1 MAAVGKEEG
10 AEGAGKTCWRQ
21 REGSRVGKKT
31 WEGHGSTGV
40 EARHSAGPQEGEEI
54 EVR

>member
-21 REGSRVGKKT
+21 REGSRAGEKT
-31 WEGHGSTGV
+31 WEGH
-40 EARHSAGPQEGEEI
+40 ARHSAGPQEGQER